1 MAVPGALAL
10 RLRLSEELLM
20 AVGAHISRWAA
31 LTAVAGEA
39 LTAVA
44 GARISRWAALTAVA
58 EVEALT
64 AVAEVEAL
72 TAVADPTAAVAA
84 IMIELAGCRGFRTA
98 CSLLAKSDGRIV
110 ARRL

>member
-58 EVEALT
+58 GEALT